1 MVLELHKMVLVISC
15 HPFSSQRVINPSK
28 EPVKCIISGEWTFLF
43 TIDCGMEIHKLV
55 NSDWCL
61 QFTIQNEGFVEQAVI
76 CRKGSYL
83 ASLEKNQFGDFVQ
96 VYHDLLDDSRN
107 DSDEPENWR
116 YKLSLD
122 FTPTCIDCCS
132 LSGSLAVGGNECVS
146 IFKLDS
152 EEMTGRATLKASM
165 NIHVSYLNIQL
176 LNIQQNFLAVSS
188 TKEMHVLYVPNMN
201 IRESHRLPKH
211 YREVLEA
218 TILPSVAAEEIYYH
232 RKEEIFELHG
242 PSCFAPRTAV
252 LVQSS
257 DRSESEATERT
268 LHLLY
273 KLLSE
278 KETPFHTLQLSPRYY
293 SQDEGQEAAPSVITM
308 HCLVSNKKEGFL
320 FQLYPCVMLQSRYL
334 YTSPCTSVSLD
345 HQFLFATTDHGL
357 VTYTHRAHAAFI
369 NQLYLTGRIDEDGP
383 DPMHEVC
390 LVSQKPF
397 YGLQSLCTSGNR
409 VLMMSKI
416 REERKSTSSSEN
428 SWSVYILDAAN
439 PCDIFDDIV
448 DFSLHSNQ
456 MNPETYLQGLIEAHF
471 LLRSEVINKMSLI
484 TDEQL
489 KEYFKKSCKLLGE
502 FYAREPNKNHLLTLE
517 YFSLAGIT
525 LEEAWRL
532 CFLSRKKSSSS
543 QVETVSASRGF
554 LHYLKNAIFS
564 SKMCGQHISQE
575 CLSSVLDI
583 FLKYEPMLC
592 SEVIVA
598 PHLQEK
604 INLKKADE
612 VLAHL
617 RTQVMCGQ
625 QYQWKPLDFIAAITV
640 HLRKGEMEQAMA
652 TFDLIYEDE
661 LVNLCCGREHLVVSK
676 TKKLF
681 TYFAEMM
688 SKFPS
693 AIVSILI
700 NLTEVRK
707 MSYLEV
713 CDVIEKSIPEGLGQ
727 DVILM
732 QYLEAFITSS
742 SDSCLGFKMVAVE
755 KLLHLYL
762 RHLMLEASSSSSSSE
777 VMKRNPQSTL
787 RTGGKQAKRSS
798 RHSWLD
804 KLPPFEGDDV
814 KICTKQVETTNIHM
828 KRRGLWRFP
837 AGKSPQLDSLT
848 VKKQCHCLQCHS
860 KLVRI
865 QDLLCMEISRDINIH
880 EAMEICLQLPEEKG
894 KLSLQLLCLALT
906 SPLEA
911 VRIILDK
918 SPSILGDFCVCAIRE
933 GDLESWKLILQEIKR
948 KENDTRGK
956 DIKIYQQYTNDL
968 LNHLASKLSPLDF
981 KKVLPED
988 VTSEF
993 SAPFL
998 AKLIEEDKLQSLKE
1012 DIVASLENLVN
1023 P

>member
-1 MVLELHKMVLVISC
+1 
-15 HPFSSQRVINPSK
+15 
-28 EPVKCIISGEWTFLF
+28 
-43 TIDCGMEIHKLV
+43 
-55 NSDWCL
+55 
-61 QFTIQNEGFVEQAVI
+61 
-76 CRKGSYL
+76 
-83 ASLEKNQFGDFVQ
+83 
-96 VYHDLLDDSRN
+96 
-107 DSDEPENWR
+107 
-116 YKLSLD
+116 
-122 FTPTCIDCCS
+122 
-132 LSGSLAVGGNECVS
+132 
-146 IFKLDS
+146 
-152 EEMTGRATLKASM
+152 
-165 NIHVSYLNIQL
+165 
-176 LNIQQNFLAVSS
+176 
-188 TKEMHVLYVPNMN
+188 
-201 IRESHRLPKH
+201 
-211 YREVLEA
+211 
-218 TILPSVAAEEIYYH
+218 
-232 RKEEIFELHG
+232 
-242 PSCFAPRTAV
+242 
-252 LVQSS
+252 
-257 DRSESEATERT
+257 
-268 LHLLY
+268 
-273 KLLSE
+273 
-278 KETPFHTLQLSPRYY
+278 
-293 SQDEGQEAAPSVITM
+293 
-308 HCLVSNKKEGFL
+308 
-320 FQLYPCVMLQSRYL
+320 
-334 YTSPCTSVSLD
+334 
-345 HQFLFATTDHGL
+345 
-357 VTYTHRAHAAFI
+357 
-369 NQLYLTGRIDEDGP
+369 
-383 DPMHEVC
+383 
-390 LVSQKPF
+390 
-397 YGLQSLCTSGNR
+397 
-409 VLMMSKI
+409 
-416 REERKSTSSSEN
+416 
-428 SWSVYILDAAN
+428 
-439 PCDIFDDIV
+439 
-448 DFSLHSNQ
+448 

-564 SKMCGQHISQE
+564 TRCVGNILARYKNCGFHLDE
-575 CLSSVLDI
+575 RMLSSVLDI

-617 RTQVMCGQ
+617 RTQVMHGQ

-661 LVNLCCGREHLVVSK
+661 LVNLCCEREHLVVCK

-762 RHLMLEASSSSSSSE
+762 RHLMLEASSSSSSSSSE

-814 KICTKQVETTNIHM
+814 KTCTKLIETTNIHM
-828 KRRGLWRFP
+828 KRRGLWRFS
-837 AGKSPQLDSLT
+837 AGKSPQLDSST
-848 VKKQCHCLQCHS
+848 VRQCHCLQCHS
-860 KLVRI
+860 KLVKI

-880 EAMEICLQLPEEKG
+880 EAMEICLQLPDEKG
-894 KLSLQLLCLALT
+894 ETVLTVAVSGSHFPSGKFYHNIEQRHLAA
-906 SPLEA
+906 EA

-988 VTSEF
+988 VSSEF

-998 AKLIEEDKLQSLKE
+998 AKLS
-1012 DIVASLENLVN
+1012 
-1023 P
+1023 